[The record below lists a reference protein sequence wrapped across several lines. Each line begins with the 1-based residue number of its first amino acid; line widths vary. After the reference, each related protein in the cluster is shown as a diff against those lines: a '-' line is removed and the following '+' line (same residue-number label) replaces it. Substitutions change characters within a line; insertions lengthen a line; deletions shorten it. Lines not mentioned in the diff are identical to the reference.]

1 MNTKT
6 ISLMAVIFMA
16 SFLVPIAV
24 QAETQ
29 APEKSAVVQTD
40 YDTRRLIRRAEYL
53 ADQGKYDR
61 ALQVLEKVRASEQT
75 KKQALKV
82 EKLTAKILEKQI
94 EREKKQEELR
104 RQTEK
109 KRMLVEVDR
118 HWLPPQP
125 EKKKKVKV
133 PVPEKASPLLER
145 AKRPVPFIDFTD
157 ATLRE
162 VVEFMAKAAQ
172 VNIVIDEKAVPA
184 EEHVTV
190 HLKDIPM
197 LEALNHIL
205 KTKKLLAKVEDNLI
219 LVTNEEA
226 LAGELEVRV
235 YDVQDLVGKLH
246 DFPAE
251 PFNFGE
257 IAKNQ
262 SKGDT
267 HS

>member
-1 MNTKT
+1 MNAKT
-6 ISLMAVIFMA
+6 I
-16 SFLVPIAV
+16 FLIAV
-24 QAETQ
+24 VFIPPFLAPITAQAETEGPQ
-29 APEKSAVVQTD
+29 KAAVSHPD
-40 YDTRRLIRRAEYL
+40 YDSRRLIRRAEYL
-53 ADQGKYDR
+53 SEQGKYED
-61 ALQVLEKVRASEQT
+61 ALLILEKVKTMEQS

-82 EKLTAKILEKQI
+82 EKLIAKILEKQI

-109 KRMLVEVDR
+109 KRMLAEVDR

-125 EKKKKVKV
+125 EKKKKVKAAE
-133 PVPEKASPLLER
+133 PEKLSLLLEHAR
-145 AKRPVPFIDFTD
+145 RPVPFIDFTD

-162 VVEFMAKAAQ
+162 VVEFLAKAAQ

-226 LAGELEVRV
+226 LAGDLEVRV